1 MTRTRPLR
9 RDGRTPSGSP
19 APDDHDFLRE
29 LGYTPVLK
37 RRMGPFANFAGSFSV
52 ISVLSGCLTLYG
64 FGLATGG
71 PAVMMWG
78 WIGVGIM
85 VMFVGAG
92 LAEVTSAYPTSGA
105 LYFMADRLGGRRWGW
120 YTGWLNL
127 LGLLGAI
134 AGIDYGCALFAG
146 AFARLQWG
154 FEPTPGSL
162 MVIYVCVLALHAV
175 LNLFGVRLVGILNS
189 VSVWW
194 HLAGVAL
201 IVGVLWLVP
210 SHHQPVS
217 FVFTAFVNETG
228 WHSTPYVALIG
239 LLLAQYTFSGYDAS
253 AHLSE
258 ETTGAQV
265 NAARGIVR
273 AIRWSWAAG
282 FVLLA
287 GLTFAIQD
295 YAGVRDTPTGVPPAQ
310 IFLDAL
316 GVSGAKALLLVVI
329 VAQLFCGNAEV
340 AATSRM
346 VFAFSRDGALPGSA
360 RWRRVSPRT
369 GTPTRAV
376 LLSVAVALVLALPL
390 LLGGVRG
397 RDLHQHHRHHPG
409 LRDPRLPAAAP
420 PPQFPPRPVE
430 PGPLGRPGRL
440 GGRRLGGLR
449 DRPLLPPA
457 VRPHLPGHLQL
468 RPRGP
473 VPRPGPGH
481 RLVGRIGPAHVRTPA
496 RSPRIPGPAP
506 RRKPDQVLTAPPTD
520 HPLPLVGAAA
530 PG

>member
-1 MTRTRPLR
+1 MTRTRQLR

-19 APDDHDFLRE
+19 APDDHDVLRT

-37 RRMGPFANFAGSFSV
+37 RRMGPFANFASSFSV

-105 LYFMADRLGGRRWGW
+105 LYFMADRLGGKRWGW

-146 AFARLQWG
+146 AFAGLQWG

-162 MVIYVCVLALHAV
+162 MVIYVCVLALHAA

-210 SHHQPVS
+210 SRHQPVS
-217 FVFTAFVNETG
+217 FVFTTFVNETG
-228 WHSTPYVALIG
+228 WHSTLYVALIG

-265 NAARGIVR
+265 NAACGIVR
-273 AIRWSWAAG
+273 AIRWSWVAG

-295 YAGVRDTPTGVPPAQ
+295 YAGVRNTPTGVPPAQ

-360 RWRRVSPRT
+360 WWRHVSPRT

-376 LLSVAVALVLALPL
+376 LLSVAVALVLALPSLYSSAAYAAVTSINVIGITPAYAIPIYLRLRHRHSFRPGPWNLGRWGVPVGWVAVVWVAFVTVLFCLPQSAPISLATFNYAPVAL
-390 LLGGVRG
+390 LLV
-397 RDLHQHHRHHPG
+397 LS
-409 LRDPRLPAAAP
+409 LATAWWA
-420 PPQFPPRPVE
+420 VS
-430 PGPLGRPGRL
+430 
-440 GGRRLGGLR
+440 GRRTYE
-449 DRPLLPPA
+449 LPPA
-457 VRPHLPGHLQL
+457 ATEP
-468 RPRGP
+468 
-473 VPRPGPGH
+473 
-481 RLVGRIGPAHVRTPA
+481 
-496 RSPRIPGPAP
+496 PAP
-506 RRKPDQVLTAPPTD
+506 RQDVDRTAP
-520 HPLPLVGAAA
+520 
-530 PG
+530 

>member
-1 MTRTRPLR
+1 MEAASVTRTRQLR

-19 APDDHDFLRE
+19 APDDHDVLRT

-37 RRMGPFANFAGSFSV
+37 RRMGPFANFASSFSV

-78 WIGVGIM
+78 WIGVGVM

-105 LYFMADRLGGRRWGW
+105 LYFMADRLGGKRWGW

-146 AFARLQWG
+146 AFAGLQWG

-162 MVIYVCVLALHAV
+162 MVIYVCVLALHAA

-210 SHHQPVS
+210 SRHQPVS
-217 FVFTAFVNETG
+217 FVFTTFVNETG
-228 WHSTPYVALIG
+228 WHSTLYVALIG

-273 AIRWSWAAG
+273 AIRWSWVAG

-295 YAGVRDTPTGVPPAQ
+295 YAGVRNTPTGVPPAQ

-346 VFAFSRDGALPGSA
+346 VFAFSRDGALPGSVW
-360 RWRRVSPRT
+360 WRHVSPRT

-376 LLSVAVALVLALPL
+376 LLSVAVALVLALPSLYSPAAYAAVTSINVIGITPAYAIPIYLRLRHRHSFRPGPWNLGRWGVPVGWVAVVWVAFVTVLFCLPQSAPISLATFNYAPVAL
-390 LLGGVRG
+390 LLV
-397 RDLHQHHRHHPG
+397 LS
-409 LRDPRLPAAAP
+409 LATAWWA
-420 PPQFPPRPVE
+420 VS
-430 PGPLGRPGRL
+430 
-440 GGRRLGGLR
+440 GRRTYE
-449 DRPLLPPA
+449 LPPA
-457 VRPHLPGHLQL
+457 ATEPL
-468 RPRGP
+468 
-473 VPRPGPGH
+473 
-481 RLVGRIGPAHVRTPA
+481 
-496 RSPRIPGPAP
+496 AP
-506 RRKPDQVLTAPPTD
+506 RQGADRTAP
-520 HPLPLVGAAA
+520 
-530 PG
+530 